1 MPESIKRIPFFDYPA
16 VYERFATEFQAALAD
31 VGRRGAFIQ
40 QSEIDELEKMLA
52 SYSGVADCVAVSNA
66 TVGLQLA
73 MMAGGLRSGAE
84 VIISSHTMVATASAI
99 YYAGGKPVPVDI
111 GADHLVDPA
120 AVRAAITS
128 ETQAICP
135 TQLNG
140 RTCDMDALT
149 LVAEE
154 FGLDIYEDSAQGLGS
169 KFKGRAAGS
178 WGRGNCLSF
187 YPAKILGTLGDGG
200 AILVNEP
207 ELAEKLRL
215 MRDHGRVDRGDTV
228 LWGFN
233 ARMDNLAAA
242 FLLIQ
247 LRHFDETVTRRRAI
261 ASRYQERLAG
271 VPGLKLP
278 EAPGTNAD
286 HFDTFQNYELESDF
300 RDALQAGL
308 SARGIG
314 TLQQWGGWP
323 IHRFEKLGFDQTI
336 ENVDRL
342 FARMLMIP
350 MNMALTDEDVDY
362 ICEAIEQIADT
373 QEQS

>member
-1 MPESIKRIPFFDYPA
+1 MPESTKRIPFFDYPA
-16 VYERFATEFQAALAD
+16 VYERFASEFQAALAD

-52 SYSGVADCVAVSNA
+52 AYSGVADCVAVSNA

-73 MMAGGLRSGAE
+73 MMAGGLRPGAE

-111 GADHLVDPA
+111 GADHLIDPA
-120 AVRAAITS
+120 AVRAAVTS

-149 LVAEE
+149 RVAEE
-154 FGLDIYEDSAQGLGS
+154 SGLDIYEDSAQGLGS

-207 ELAEKLRL
+207 ELAEQLRL

-247 LRHFDETVTRRRAI
+247 LRHFDETVARRRAI
-261 ASRYQERLAG
+261 ASRYQERLAD

-278 EAPGTNAD
+278 EAPGANAD

-308 SARGIG
+308 SERGIG

-323 IHRFEKLGFDQTI
+323 IHRFEKLGFNQRI

-362 ICEAIEQIADT
+362 ICEAIEQIAET